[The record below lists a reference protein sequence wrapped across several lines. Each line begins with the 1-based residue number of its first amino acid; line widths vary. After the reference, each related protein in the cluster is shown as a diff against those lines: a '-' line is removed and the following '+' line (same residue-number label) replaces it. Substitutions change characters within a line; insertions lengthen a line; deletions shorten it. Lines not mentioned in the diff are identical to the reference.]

1 MKQAVVD
8 WMLGRMAGNVLQV
21 LLRIGAGRLQSCKH
35 RLGAADR
42 LRR

>member
-21 LLRIGAGRLQSCKH
+21 LLRIGTCRLQSC